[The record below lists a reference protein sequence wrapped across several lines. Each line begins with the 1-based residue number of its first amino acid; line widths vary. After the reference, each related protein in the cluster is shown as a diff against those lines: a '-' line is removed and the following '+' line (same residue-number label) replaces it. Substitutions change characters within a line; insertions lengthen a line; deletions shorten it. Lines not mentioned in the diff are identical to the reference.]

1 MLQNTYYFTR
11 APAGPA
17 RQAAR
22 CLLLTWRVVFCL
34 VAAVAVWPD
43 MQQQQQPLCYFVLLL
58 LLLLLFFSAF
68 SVHHGCGR
76 ILTLLGTFQKRSSAG
91 GLSPASE
98 HKALLPSTRQN

>member
-58 LLLLLFFSAF
+58 LLLLLLQAMAASLFCFLCSLF
-68 SVHHGCGR
+68 CTPWLRTNTYSPWDFPKEIKRGR
-76 ILTLLGTFQKRSSAG
+76 AL
-91 GLSPASE
+91 AS
-98 HKALLPSTRQN
+98 L